1 MKLKSI
7 LPIALVSVV
16 TLLITPSN
24 GYAMPNFSRA
34 YHKDCNFC
42 HTQVPQLNRNGYEFR
57 AAGFR
62 LPDEIGQKETYS
74 LERLFAARIQTQWT
88 SSQTKVAGKTTGTKN
103 ELQFKEW
110 TLYPLTGSW
119 LGYFG
124 SLVELSSSP
133 GEDIEVENA
142 YLRGVLGDEKG
153 WFWGKVGIMHPW
165 EGFGAS
171 DRPLGNTRPLF
182 QKGATKAG
190 TVGGVPANVAS
201 PFYLWNVDEVAIEAG
216 YYSSVTGTSITAR
229 VGMGTLWK
237 EDAGGP
243 GDLADPQQGG
253 GLTKFGKGYPRN
265 KMDKSFQAVLS
276 QFIND
281 ESSVTLYYY
290 YSSTPYPNPFCY
302 ESFQDCDNFIPP
314 TVFTKDKFHRFA
326 AYANYYVVPKTVNLN
341 GGFFYGHD
349 SIGFNPNLNYNGTDI
364 SANSNTDGSSI
375 GYFAEGDY
383 HIIPHEL
390 EVGYR
395 YDYFNPNRNLDHFT
409 QHAHTLIL
417 SYHPVEYIEFI
428 VDGTLKNTE
437 QGIGHADKHDK
448 QILANLIVIF

>member
-7 LPIALVSVV
+7 LPTAFVSAV
-16 TLLITPSN
+16 LLLATAN
-24 GYAMPNFSRA
+24 TGYAMPNFARA

-57 AAGFR
+57 AAGYR
-62 LPDEIGQKETYS
+62 LPDEIGQKDTYS
-74 LERLFAARIQTQWT
+74 LERLFSARIQTTWT
-88 SSQTKVAGKTTGTKN
+88 SSQTEVNDKTTATKN
-103 ELQFKEW
+103 ELQFKEF
-110 TLYPLTGSW
+110 TFYPLTGSW
-119 LGYFG
+119 LRYFG
-124 SLVELSSSP
+124 SLVELSMGP
-133 GEDIEVENA
+133 GEAFEVENA
-142 YLRGVLGDEKG
+142 YVRGVYGDEKG
-153 WFWGKVGIMHPW
+153 WFWGKLGIMHPW

-182 QKGATKAG
+182 QKGAIRAG
-190 TVGGVPANVAS
+190 TVGGAPATVAS
-201 PFYLWNVDEVAIEAG
+201 PFYLWNVDEAALELG
-216 YYSSVTGTSITAR
+216 YYSGVTGTSISGR

-237 EDAGGP
+237 TDARNA

-253 GLTKFGKGYPRN
+253 DLTKFGKDYPKN
-265 KMDKSFQAVLS
+265 KMDKSFQVVLN

-281 ESSVTLYYY
+281 ESSVTLYWY
-290 YSSTPYPNPFCY
+290 YSSTPYPDPFCHDA
-302 ESFQDCDNFIPP
+302 FQSCDTFVAP

-349 SIGFNPNLNYNGTDI
+349 SIGFNPSLNYNGTDI

-375 GYFAEGDY
+375 GYFGEGDY

-390 EVGYR
+390 AVGYR

-417 SYHPVEYIEFI
+417 SYHPVDFIELI
-428 VDGTLKNTE
+428 VDGTIKTTE
-437 QGIGHADKHDK
+437 QGLGKADKTDK
-448 QILANLIVIF
+448 QLLANLIIIF